1 MEEWKNIINDDGNV
15 DFFDYSI
22 SLINPIDVYCEGCKK
37 YVTITIDTFE
47 RINHLFHC
55 GYCFQCE
62 ESNIH
67 MIDELLSKW
76 DNLDYDLLECKKQNT
91 TWDDGDLLKV
101 KIDLSGTHLY
111 GLVSLLIVHKDI
123 SEYTAFKI
131 HKPRVKYDLYV
142 SQQKEDVDHLYET
155 HS

>member
-1 MEEWKNIINDDGNV
+1 MTLHMEEWKNIINDDGNV

-22 SLINPIDVYCEGCKK
+22 SLINPIDVYCEGCEKD
-37 YVTITIDTFE
+37 VTITIDTFE

-55 GYCFQCE
+55 GY
-62 ESNIH
+62 
-67 MIDELLSKW
+67 
-76 DNLDYDLLECKKQNT
+76 
-91 TWDDGDLLKV
+91 
-101 KIDLSGTHLY
+101 
-111 GLVSLLIVHKDI
+111 LIMHKDI